1 MPNLAICRRL
11 TVRQHLMVEEAM
23 QIRRHFLQV
32 QIVLLMAMSATG
44 VVHVLSF
51 SLLRRQ
57 IRRLPAASETNRQA
71 TNDSCPNGNTS
82 IRISGFSSAAR
93 QAFAALLN

>member
-1 MPNLAICRRL
+1 MFDVGICRRL
-11 TVRQHLMVEEAM
+11 TVRQRLMVEEAM
-23 QIRRHFLQV
+23 QIRRHLLQV
-32 QIVLLMAMSATG
+32 QIVFLMAMSATD

-57 IRRLPAASETNRQA
+57 IRRLPASSETDRQV
-71 TNDSCPNGNTS
+71 TNYSCPKSNTFL
-82 IRISGFSSAAR
+82 RVPGFSSAAR